1 MTRAE
6 PAGRKHCRCRLPLP
20 AGCGL
25 HIYALRGWLLLCVS
39 AFALGACGQRAARSP
54 VAPAFADYYA
64 AHGGMRTLGTALSES
79 LVVDGTETQYF
90 LGGCLQHF
98 PGLEVGSTVIPCVLP
113 AELRLEQPRLAADAM
128 PDSALGFAET
138 GHTVQFAF
146 REFFTTHGGASF
158 FGYPLTEALVRNET
172 QLVQYFERSILVWDS
187 RLPAPEAVQCLPV
200 GSFTFDRSQAPLQA
214 FQPVPDAVIADAAS
228 AADNVDALVTF
239 VEAHGGAAVF
249 GTRLSGRRTAADGA
263 QEIVYEN
270 GILVEA
276 SNGGATLRALGRAAL
291 GQPVPPAQ
299 QLALPGVQFFPETK
313 HNVRDAFL
321 EFFAR
326 HGGSALFGLP
336 LSEMHIEGGMLV
348 QYFENAVFTFRPGA
362 VNAQGVALR
371 DLGRSALNAA
381 PASTPTAEP
390 VAGLTLH
397 TWARFPIAR
406 ADDEQE
412 IFVIVL
418 NRDQRPVEQALVTLQ
433 FATAEGPAVFV
444 LPATGAD
451 GRTGLLLP
459 VAALKATE
467 RGAVAYTVLARAG
480 QTEAEVRSSFNVQ

>member
-1 MTRAE
+1 
-6 PAGRKHCRCRLPLP
+6 
-20 AGCGL
+20 
-25 HIYALRGWLLLCVS
+25 LRGWLLLCVS
-39 AFALGACGQRAARSP
+39 AFALGACGQRAARTP
-54 VAPAFADYYA
+54 VAPAFADYYE
-64 AHGGMRTLGTALSES
+64 AHGGMRTLGTALSGA

-98 PGLEVGSTVIPCVLP
+98 PGLEVGSPVIPCVLP
-113 AELRLEQPRLAADAM
+113 AELRLEQPRLAVDAV
-128 PDSALGFAET
+128 PDSALSFAET

-200 GSFTFDRSQAPLQA
+200 GSFAFDRSQAPLQA
-214 FQPVPDAVIADAAS
+214 FLAGPDAVLAGADSPADNADALA
-228 AADNVDALVTF
+228 TF

-249 GTRLSGRRTAADGA
+249 GARLSGRRTAADGA
-263 QEIVYEN
+263 QETVFEN
-270 GILVEA
+270 GILVED
-276 SNGGATLRALGRAAL
+276 SSGGATMRALGRAAL

-299 QLALPGVQFFPETK
+299 QLTLPGVQFFPETG

-336 LSEMHIEGGMLV
+336 LSEMHIEDGMLV
-348 QYFENAVFTFRPGA
+348 QYFENAVLTFRPGA

-371 DLGRSALNAA
+371 NLGRSALYAT
-381 PASTPTAEP
+381 PASTATAEP
-390 VAGLTLH
+390 ASGLTLH

-433 FATAEGPAVFV
+433 FVTAAGPAVFV

-467 RGAVAYTVLARAG
+467 RGAVAFTVLARAG
-480 QTEAEVRSSFNVQ
+480 QTEAELRSSFNVQ

>member
-1 MTRAE
+1 M
-6 PAGRKHCRCRLPLP
+6 LP
-20 AGCGL
+20 ARCGL
-25 HIYALRGWLLLCVS
+25 HIFALRGWLLLCAS
-39 AFALGACGQRAARSP
+39 ALALGACGQRAARSS
-54 VAPAFADYYA
+54 VAPAFEDYYA
-64 AHGGMRTLGTALSES
+64 AHGGMRTLGAALSGS

-98 PGLEVGSTVIPCVLP
+98 PGLQVGSTVIPCVLP

-146 REFFTTHGGASF
+146 RNFFTAHGGAGF

-187 RLPAPEAVQCLPV
+187 RLPAPDAVQCLPV
-200 GSFTFDRSQAPLQA
+200 GSFAFDRSQAPLQD
-214 FQPVPDAVIADAAS
+214 FQPVTDAGLTGAFT
-228 AADNVDALVTF
+228 AADTADGLATF

-249 GTRLSGRRTAADGA
+249 GARLSGWRTATDGA
-263 QEIVYEN
+263 KEILYEN

-276 SNGGATLRALGRAAL
+276 SASAGGATLRALGRAAL

-299 QLALPGVQFFPETK
+299 QLVLPGVQFFPETG

-321 EFFAR
+321 EFFAC

-336 LSEMHIEGGMLV
+336 LSEMHIEDGMLV
-348 QYFENAVFTFRPGA
+348 QYFENAVLTFRPGA

-381 PASTPTAEP
+381 PFSTATAEP
-390 VAGLTLH
+390 AAGLTLH
-397 TWARFPIAR
+397 TWARFPMAR
-406 ADDEQE
+406 SDDEQE

-433 FATAEGPAVFV
+433 FVTAEGPAVFV

-459 VAALKATE
+459 VSALKATE

-480 QTEAEVRSSFNVQ
+480 QIEAEVRSSFNVQ

>member
-1 MTRAE
+1 M
-6 PAGRKHCRCRLPLP
+6 
-20 AGCGL
+20 
-25 HIYALRGWLLLCVS
+25 RGWMLLCAS
-39 AFALGACGQRAARSP
+39 AFALGACGQRATRSA

-64 AHGGMRTLGTALSES
+64 AHGGMRTLGTALSAA
-79 LVVDGTETQYF
+79 LMVDGTETQYF

-113 AELRLEQPRLAADAM
+113 SELRLEQPRLAADAM
-128 PDSALGFAET
+128 PESALGFAET

-146 REFFTTHGGASF
+146 REFFTAHGGASF

-187 RLPAPEAVQCLPV
+187 RLPTQEAVQCLPV
-200 GSFTFDRSQAPLQA
+200 GSFAFDRSQAPLQD
-214 FQPVPDAVIADAAS
+214 FQPVPDAVLAGADG
-228 AADNVDALVTF
+228 AADSADGLTAF
-239 VEAHGGAAVF
+239 AEAHGGSAVF
-249 GTRLSGRRTAADGA
+249 GARLSGRRTAADGA
-263 QEIVYEN
+263 QEMVYEN
-270 GILVEA
+270 GILVAA
-276 SNGGATLRALGRAAL
+276 SGSSGGATLRPLGRAAL
-291 GQPVPPAQ
+291 GQSVPPAQ
-299 QLALPGVQFFPETK
+299 QLALPGVQFFPETG

-326 HGGSALFGLP
+326 HGGRELFGLP

-348 QYFENAVFTFRPGA
+348 QYFENAVLTFRPGA

-371 DLGRSALNAA
+371 DLGRSALKAA
-381 PASTPTAEP
+381 PASTATAEP
-390 VAGLTLH
+390 AAGLTLH

-433 FATAEGPAVFV
+433 FVTAEGPAVFV

-480 QTEAEVRSSFNVQ
+480 QTETEVRSSFNVQE